1 MEKTHIKHFSFGFFL
16 WVCVGMFAKVEKFC
30 CGISIKFNI
39 LKIYILFILLY
50 ISLFHRPIFFYQVER
65 QLNHSIAKQTQLND
79 D

>member
-1 MEKTHIKHFSFGFFL
+1 MEKTHIKHFSFGLFFVS
-16 WVCVGMFAKVEKFC
+16 VCGDVCQSWK
-30 CGISIKFNI
+30 ILLRDIKFNI

-50 ISLFHRPIFFYQVER
+50 ISLFHHPIFFYQVER